1 MHKAIRNISWHIETG
16 KSDIFFNTAYVGATF
31 KVEFLFDYV
40 NFIFVT
46 CVPFLMELPFCYLLD
61 KKRWAETVTR

>member
-1 MHKAIRNISWHIETG
+1 MHKAIREISWHIETG

-46 CVPFLMELPFCYLLD
+46 CVPFLMELPNG
-61 KKRWAETVTR
+61 T